1 MKLRTTLAQLRVLCR
16 GEKRRGEERRD
27 RVKLRT
33 IVAQLRVSFAQRG
46 EESRGEERRD
56 RVKSDPIQTRGRG
69 SRGRS

>member
-1 MKLRTTLAQLRVLCR
+1 
-16 GEKRRGEERRD
+16 
-27 RVKLRT
+27 VKLRT

-69 SRGRS
+69 RGRS